1 MIFVKNNVF
10 RLNTA
15 QSSYIFRV
23 TEQGD
28 LEHLYY
34 GRKIKFQENY
44 DAFLKK
50 IRSCLSARCILKQML
65 LTESIKCVL
74 NIRQHLALW
83 VCSTIWLFVTAKH
96 CLNWKCVP
104 TDIKKFV
111 PFWMVHLSI
120 VCRTDFQRITTAGFW
135 LTKAEKQHIYMF
147 FKSCFLL
154 CSRYRELN

>member
-10 RLNTA
+10 HLNTA

-44 DAFLKK
+44 KAFFKK
-50 IRSCLSARCILKQML
+50 IRFCLSARCILKRML
-65 LTESIKCVL
+65 LTELI
-74 NIRQHLALW
+74 
-83 VCSTIWLFVTAKH
+83 
-96 CLNWKCVP
+96 KCVP

-111 PFWMVHLSI
+111 PF
-120 VCRTDFQRITTAGFW
+120 
-135 LTKAEKQHIYMF
+135 
-147 FKSCFLL
+147 
-154 CSRYRELN
+154 

>member
-10 RLNTA
+10 HLNTA

-44 DAFLKK
+44 DAFFKK
-50 IRSCLSARCILKQML
+50 IRFCLSARCILKRML
-65 LTESIKCVL
+65 LTELI
-74 NIRQHLALW
+74 
-83 VCSTIWLFVTAKH
+83 
-96 CLNWKCVP
+96 KCVP

-120 VCRTDFQRITTAGFW
+120 VCRTDFQRISTAGFW

>member
-83 VCSTIWLFVTAKH
+83 VCSTI
-96 CLNWKCVP
+96 
-104 TDIKKFV
+104 
-111 PFWMVHLSI
+111 
-120 VCRTDFQRITTAGFW
+120 
-135 LTKAEKQHIYMF
+135 
-147 FKSCFLL
+147 
-154 CSRYRELN
+154 